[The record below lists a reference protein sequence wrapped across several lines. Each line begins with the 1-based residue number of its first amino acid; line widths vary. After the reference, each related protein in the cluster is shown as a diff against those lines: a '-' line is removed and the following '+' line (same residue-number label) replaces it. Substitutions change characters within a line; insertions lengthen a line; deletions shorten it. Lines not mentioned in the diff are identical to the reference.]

1 MSCLLQEHLDMESF
15 LDALLDEKTPT
26 LFTVFS
32 YISQKNSTKAKE
44 ISGSWLTVFLETP
57 KKFKYIAA
65 FCHCTQKK
73 GTCFQRNLDKLF
85 FFCLNST
92 VSQAINITLLTLY
105 TPTPVCIFSILFSIH
120 FLKCWMGEFV

>member
-1 MSCLLQEHLDMESF
+1 MESF

-57 KKFKYIAA
+57 KNSNIWLHFPTAS
-65 FCHCTQKK
+65 HRKK
-73 GTCFQRNLDKLF
+73 EHVFSGTKISCF
-85 FFCLNST
+85 FF
-92 VSQAINITLLTLY
+92 V
-105 TPTPVCIFSILFSIH
+105 
-120 FLKCWMGEFV
+120 

>member
-1 MSCLLQEHLDMESF
+1 MESF

-57 KKFKYIAA
+57 KNSNILTHFATA
-65 FCHCTQKK
+65 HRKK
-73 GTCFQRNLDKLF
+73 EHVFGGT
-85 FFCLNST
+85 
-92 VSQAINITLLTLY
+92 
-105 TPTPVCIFSILFSIH
+105 
-120 FLKCWMGEFV
+120 

>member
-1 MSCLLQEHLDMESF
+1 MESF

-57 KKFKYIAA
+57 KNSNILLHNVCSGKIFATA
-65 FCHCTQKK
+65 HRKK
-73 GTCFQRNLDKLF
+73 EHVFSGT
-85 FFCLNST
+85 
-92 VSQAINITLLTLY
+92 
-105 TPTPVCIFSILFSIH
+105 
-120 FLKCWMGEFV
+120 

>member
-1 MSCLLQEHLDMESF
+1 MESF

-57 KKFKYIAA
+57 KNSNILLHFATA
-65 FCHCTQKK
+65 HRKK
-73 GTCFQRNLDKLF
+73 EH
-85 FFCLNST
+85 
-92 VSQAINITLLTLY
+92 V
-105 TPTPVCIFSILFSIH
+105 FSRT
-120 FLKCWMGEFV
+120 